1 MCGKEDVRWQ
11 CDVSIIEINIVYN
24 AVVTYRL

>member
-11 CDVSIIEINIVYN
+11 CDVSSIEINIVCI